1 MCIEREVECMGDIKR
16 IPYQTSFEE
25 ELIQRYRILLQELIK
40 SFDINKSFKIHT
52 RKISLNSLL
61 EFLISEYTDDELINI
76 GKWNKEQRSKN
87 VKENRR
93 MVNTTFKQE
102 VYDRI
107 KALGAIAMIPE
118 NNIIEGVMK
127 QYTNNE
133 LINYLLEL
141 KLIQKKEK

>member
-1 MCIEREVECMGDIKR
+1 MGDIKR

-40 SFDINKSFKIHT
+40 IFYIYKSFKIHT

-61 EFLISEYTDDELINI
+61 EFLISKYTDDELINI
-76 GKWNKEQRSKN
+76 GKCNKEQRSKN

-107 KALGAIAMIPE
+107 KALGAITMIPE

>member
-1 MCIEREVECMGDIKR
+1 M
-16 IPYQTSFEE
+16 
-25 ELIQRYRILLQELIK
+25 
-40 SFDINKSFKIHT
+40 
-52 RKISLNSLL
+52 